1 MLINWMLKKLSITEE
16 DDVEPSRRR
25 VFIKILKSYEDVREV
40 FAKYK
45 SGEECIISL
54 KKYVGNDIQ
63 EFINYI
69 CGGIHALEGY
79 IYEAGDGVFLIS
91 HKNK

>member
-25 VFIKILKSYEDVREV
+25 VFIKILKSYEEVREV

-45 SGEECIISL
+45 SESIL
-54 KKYVGNDIQ
+54 
-63 EFINYI
+63 
-69 CGGIHALEGY
+69 L
-79 IYEAGDGVFLIS
+79 
-91 HKNK
+91 

>member
-54 KKYVGNDIQ
+54 KKYVESWKFQSAENV
-63 EFINYI
+63 NMV
-69 CGGIHALEGY
+69 LECFS
-79 IYEAGDGVFLIS
+79 FL
-91 HKNK
+91 KMNFFEVRQ